1 MSEETKEIDKVALKK
16 QAKQLLD
23 GKVFKMLACYALY
36 GIIVAG
42 CAALC
47 FLIPNPLQNYL
58 ASVLEGVQPLSNL
71 FSTSDIHLIVWGAF
85 LFVRILLLMALVHPF
100 SVCITTV
107 PLAIVEGT
115 PLSWRMALAPI
126 RRLRYFIECMI
137 IGAAQFLITLLWS
150 LLLIVPGVIS
160 YHRHSFTKY
169 IFIRNIELTF
179 GETAARSKA
188 MTKGYEGQ
196 LFALDL
202 SFLGWLLFGICTCGV
217 GLLYLICYYS
227 VTKVLFYKEIED
239 LSKETDKNG
248 EEKPL
253 EQDTSINSDD
263 SPSQSSCETQV
274 ESDESLGEE
283 NLRHQEIIMETSD
296 DNTKQ
301 NDASQTFNFTDDIPP
316 EKALPDATL
325 WTKDSD
331 KGIRIARGDMTNL
344 EQEAQNN
351 LRDNKEDSV

>member
-1 MSEETKEIDKVALKK
+1 MSNEAKEIDKIALKK
-16 QAKQLLD
+16 QAKQILD

-42 CAALC
+42 CVALC
-47 FLIPNPLQNYL
+47 FLIPNPLENYL
-58 ASVLEGVQPLSNL
+58 ASVLEGVQILSNL
-71 FSTSDIHLIVWGAF
+71 FSAYDIHLIVWVVF
-85 LFVRILLLMALVHPF
+85 LFMRLVLLMAILKPF
-100 SVCITTV
+100 SICIATI
-107 PLAIVEGT
+107 PLAIVEGN

-137 IGAAQFLITLLWS
+137 IGAAQFLITILWS

-169 IFIRNIELTF
+169 IFIRNNELTF
-179 GETAARSKA
+179 GETAARSKT

-202 SFLGWLLFGICTCGV
+202 SFLGWLIFGICTCGV

-239 LSKETDKNG
+239 LSKETDENG
-248 EEKPL
+248 EENPQ

-263 SPSQSSCETQV
+263 SSSPSSCETQE
-274 ESDESLGEE
+274 ESDESVEEE
-283 NLRHQEIIMETSD
+283 NLQHQEIIMEASD
-296 DNTKQ
+296 DNTEQ
-301 NDASQTFNFTDDIPP
+301 NDASQTSNSTDYRPP
-316 EKALPDATL
+316 EKPPTDATL
-325 WTKDSD
+325 WTKDND

-344 EQEAQNN
+344 KQEALNN
-351 LRDNKEDSV
+351 LGDNKEDTL

>member
-16 QAKQLLD
+16 QAKQILD

-42 CAALC
+42 CVALC
-47 FLIPNPLQNYL
+47 FLIPNPLENYL

-71 FSTSDIHLIVWGAF
+71 FSTADIHLIVWGTF
-85 LFVRILLLMALVHPF
+85 LFVRIILLMALVHPF

-107 PLAIVEGT
+107 PLAIVEGN
-115 PLSWRMALAPI
+115 PLSWRMALASI

-137 IGAAQFLITLLWS
+137 IGAAQFLITILWS

-169 IFIRNIELTF
+169 IFIRNNELTF
-179 GETAARSKA
+179 GETAARSKT
-188 MTKGYEGQ
+188 MTKGYESQ

-202 SFLGWLLFGICTCGV
+202 SFLGWFIFGICTCGV

-227 VTKVLFYKEIED
+227 VSKVLFYKEIED

-248 EEKPL
+248 EENPQ

-263 SPSQSSCETQV
+263 SPSPSTYETQA

-283 NLRHQEIIMETSD
+283 NLQHQEIIMETSNG
-296 DNTKQ
+296 NTEQ
-301 NDASQTFNFTDDIPP
+301 SDASQTSNSTDCIPLG
-316 EKALPDATL
+316 KAPTDATL
-325 WTKDSD
+325 WTKDND

-344 EQEAQNN
+344 EQEAQNS
-351 LRDNKEDSV
+351 LRDNKEDTI